1 MNPTAGSF
9 LVNPRLQR
17 WFATFAIGLPGPTS
31 LLTIYQVRIRPT
43 CSLVVRESSTRCEQV
58 HLVRNLIAV
67 CECCVTSFRV
77 EREN

>member
-31 LLTIYQVRIRPT
+31 LLTIYQV
-43 CSLVVRESSTRCEQV
+43 SFLALAGDAVVRSKYEGRDTNNAKFCHE
-58 HLVRNLIAV
+58 
-67 CECCVTSFRV
+67 
-77 EREN
+77 